1 MPDSLSVPSPT
12 HKLQK
17 VLADRGLGSRRE
29 MEEWIKAGRVQVN
42 GAIATLGQR
51 VGPKDRIAVDRRPL
65 RARFQARLPRI
76 LLYHKPPAEIVSR
89 DDPEGRASVFD
100 HLPPIRN
107 GKWLAIGRLDF
118 MSSGLLMFTTDGE
131 LANRM
136 MHPRY
141 RTEREYAVRVRGQ
154 LAAEQMKKLARAVEL
169 DDGPARFESVEEAG
183 GEGSNRWYRVV
194 THEGRN
200 RIVRRMFEAIGF
212 EVSRL
217 IRVRFGPIELPPR
230 LKRGQ
235 VIECEAA
242 DVTRLLEA
250 CGMEQRPA
258 ERDRG
263 REPRRQRKAP
273 VRRAL
278 PRRR

>member
-29 MEEWIKAGRVQVN
+29 MEEWIKAGRIQVN

-65 RARFQARLPRI
+65 RARSQARLPRI
-76 LLYHKPPAEIVSR
+76 LLYHKPQGEIVTR

-100 HLPPIRN
+100 RLPPIRN

-154 LAAEQMKKLARAVEL
+154 LAAEQMRSLTRGVEL
-169 DDGPARFESVEEAG
+169 DDGPARFDSIEEAG
-183 GEGSNRWYRVV
+183 GEGSNRWCRVV
-194 THEGRN
+194 TREGRN

-217 IRVRFGPIELPPR
+217 IRVRFGLIELPPR

-235 VIECEAA
+235 FIECEAR
-242 DVTRLLEA
+242 DVARLLEA

-263 REPRRQRKAP
+263 REPRRQKARVP
-273 VRRAL
+273 RAL